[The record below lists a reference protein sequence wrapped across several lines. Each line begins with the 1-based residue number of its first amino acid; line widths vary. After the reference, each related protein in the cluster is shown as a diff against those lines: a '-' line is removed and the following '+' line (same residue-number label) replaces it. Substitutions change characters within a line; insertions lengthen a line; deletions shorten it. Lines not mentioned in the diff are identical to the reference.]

1 MSTTVK
7 LSRNDKERLER
18 LQALITLKA
27 GQKLSQNE
35 ILSRLIDEAL
45 ERGEEFVLQFSEA
58 KLPIS
63 DAEYEKILSL
73 TEDWGIETSWQQVD
87 QTLYGP
93 MPHKMGKKG

>member
-45 ERGEEFVLQFSEA
+45 DRGEEFLLKFSEA
-58 KLPIS
+58 KLPID
-63 DAEYEKILSL
+63 DAQYEKILSL
-73 TEDWGIETSWQQVD
+73 TEDWGIETSWEQVD

-93 MPHKMGKKG
+93 TRNRTGKKD